1 MPFQVKIG
9 QEELAGLRAENADMR
24 TCILAWK
31 NENAE
36 LKKWKEEAES
46 ATKLRQSDFQKLSD
60 EIVKLKTY
68 IADYV
73 VGGGKPKKTRT
84 HKKSDSGDEAPR
96 PRSPRRA
103 KEQLTFST
111 EDKKIMSSIVEAGG
125 AHHPIQ
131 YSKKLCSYTLK
142 RGFGGTYYSTLKEA
156 VEVMMKNQKCQERN
170 GAFVKSREGWTIR
183 SYAEAEGRFALQTNN
198 RLHQGGEEWVGFS
211 ADTNSDRVMA
221 QFKFKQIY
229 DKIDFEDTTADED
242 MIADAGWGHIET
254 PTLPTTE
261 EVLGSKA
268 EVVDVEEPTED
279 AEETEEEET
288 VDVEHCLMKDGEM
301 IYIVFDEETDDF
313 VKLYN
318 SEKNE
323 IDINKYTKDDIE
335 KRVVEEEEEEEE

>member
-1 MPFQVKIG
+1 M
-9 QEELAGLRAENADMR
+9 RA
-24 TCILAWK
+24 
-31 NENAE
+31 ENAE

-84 HKKSDSGDEAPR
+84 HKKSDSSSGDEAPR

-111 EDKKIMSSIVEAGG
+111 EDKKIMSAIVSAGG

-142 RGFGGTYYSTLKEA
+142 RGFGGIYYSTLKEA
-156 VEVMMKNQKCQERN
+156 VEVMMKSQKCQERN

-183 SYAEAEGRFALQTNN
+183 SYAESVHINKGRFALQTNN

-211 ADTNSDRVMA
+211 ADTNSDRVMT
-221 QFKFKQIY
+221 QFKFKEIY

-242 MIADAGWGHIET
+242 MIADAGWNHVET
-254 PTLPTTE
+254 PTLPTTDMILSTADDDE

-268 EVVDVEEPTED
+268 EVVDDSSDREEEDEAEGKRIEAELAED
-279 AEETEEEET
+279 AEESEGEEAEKW
-288 VDVEHCLMKDGEM
+288 LMKDGEK
-301 IYIVFDEETDDF
+301 IYVCPDWTN
-313 VKLYN
+313 VKGLFN
-318 SEKNE
+318 AEKEE
-323 IDINKYTKDDIE
+323 IDIKKYTEEDAEEQLSDDE
-335 KRVVEEEEEEEE
+335 